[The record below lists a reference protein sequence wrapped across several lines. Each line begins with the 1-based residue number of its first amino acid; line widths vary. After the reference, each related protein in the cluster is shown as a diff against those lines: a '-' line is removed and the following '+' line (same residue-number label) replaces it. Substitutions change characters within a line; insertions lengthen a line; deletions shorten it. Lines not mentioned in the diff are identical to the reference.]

1 MTHLTATSASPRRHQ
16 HEVDLSVDL
25 GGVQLRNPVMG
36 ASGCFASGREVDR
49 FYDVEELGAV
59 IVKSL
64 TLEPREGLPTPRMAE
79 TPSGMLNAIGLQ
91 NPGVDAW
98 IAQDLPWLQQRDVP
112 VIVSIAGTS
121 VEEYRQVARRVA
133 GLPGIVAVEVNIS
146 CPNVED
152 RNIVFACRP
161 EPSSAVVSAVCEELD
176 IPVFAKLTSDVT
188 DITEIARAVVAA
200 GATGLSLINTL
211 LGMAIDVETRRP
223 KLANVVGGLSGPA
236 VRPLAVRNIWQV
248 HQALPHVPI
257 IGAGGVSSAEDA
269 VELILA
275 GAVAVAVGTANFV
288 NPFAAQDVVRE
299 LGNWCAA
306 HGVTAVRQL
315 RGAVSIGQRLG

>member
-1 MTHLTATSASPRRHQ
+1 MRQATNADT
-16 HEVDLSVDL
+16 EVDLSVEL
-25 GGVQLRNPVMG
+25 GDFQLRNPVLA

-49 FYDVEELGAV
+49 FYEVAELGGI

-98 IAQDLPWLQQRDVP
+98 IAQDLPWLRERNVP

-121 VEEYRQVARRVA
+121 VEEYRQVARKVG
-133 GLPGIVAVEVNIS
+133 GLRGIVAVEANIS

-152 RNIVFACRP
+152 RNVVFACRP
-161 EPSSAVVSAVCEELD
+161 EPSAAVVAAVRAELD
-176 IPVFAKLTSDVT
+176 VPVFAKLTPDVT
-188 DITEIARAVVAA
+188 DVTEIARAVVAA
-200 GATGLSLINTL
+200 GATGVSLINTL

-248 HQALPHVPI
+248 HQAIPQVPI
-257 IGAGGVSSAEDA
+257 IGTGGVSSGEDA

-288 NPFAAQDVVRE
+288 DPFAAQDVVRG
-299 LGNWCAA
+299 LARWCEG
-306 HGVTAVRQL
+306 HGVAAVRQL
-315 RGAVSIGQRLG
+315 RGAVSIGQPAR

>member
-1 MTHLTATSASPRRHQ
+1 MKQATDTEAQ
-16 HEVDLSVDL
+16 VDLSVEL
-25 GGVQLRNPVMG
+25 GGVQLRNPVLG
-36 ASGCFASGREVDR
+36 ASGCFASGRELDR

-91 NPGVDAW
+91 NPGVDTW
-98 IAQDLPWLQQRDVP
+98 IAQDLPWLREREIP
-112 VIVSIAGTS
+112 VIVSIAGTT
-121 VEEYRQVARRVA
+121 VEEYRKVA
-133 GLPGIVAVEVNIS
+133 GKLGGRAGIVAVEVNIS

-161 EPSSAVVSAVCEELD
+161 EPSGAVVAAVCEELD
-176 IPVFAKLTSDVT
+176 IPVFAKLTPDVT
-188 DITEIARAVVAA
+188 DVTEIARAVVAA
-200 GATGLSLINTL
+200 GASGVSLINTL

-248 HQALPHVPI
+248 HQALPRIPI
-257 IGAGGVSSAEDA
+257 IGSGGVSSAEDA

-288 NPFAAQDVVRE
+288 NPFAARDVVRG
-299 LGNWCAA
+299 LARWCAGHEVA
-306 HGVTAVRQL
+306 AVRQL
-315 RGAVSIGQRLG
+315 RGAVSIGQRVG